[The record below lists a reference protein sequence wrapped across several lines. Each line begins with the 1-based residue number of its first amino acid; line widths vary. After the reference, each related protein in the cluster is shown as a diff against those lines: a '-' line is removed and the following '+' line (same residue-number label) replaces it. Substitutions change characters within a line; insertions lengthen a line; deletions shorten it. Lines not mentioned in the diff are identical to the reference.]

1 MLQNI
6 NKKSLHDAS
15 ISWMW
20 LEDYVLPFMLDID
33 CACVLTR
40 TLVMIFFFHSNCAYA
55 CILLISFHSSNRW

>member
-6 NKKSLHDAS
+6 NKKGLHDAS

-33 CACVLTR
+33 CACVLT
-40 TLVMIFFFHSNCAYA
+40 C
-55 CILLISFHSSNRW
+55 W